1 LQDQSTGQLST
12 SISFK
17 GVASSNI
24 TEEDFIQLMELQDK
38 QDRINWG
45 SGETIEDEEYI
56 YRDFYKWS
64 RKIEEGVQLD
74 KGAKKIIDGTKYL
87 DKVGISEDGNMWV
100 IKEKMND

>member
-1 LQDQSTGQLST
+1 LQDQDTKQLSS

-24 TEEDFIQLMELQDK
+24 TEDDFIQLMELQDK

-45 SGETIEDEEYI
+45 SGETIDDEEYI

-64 RKIEEGVQLD
+64 WKIDEGVQLD

-87 DKVGISEDGNMWV
+87 DKMDISPDGNMWV
-100 IKEKMND
+100 IKEKRNE